1 MDTTMNDRIQLF
13 EGIDRPVILSDP
25 EIPEDY
31 GCEESCDEIHE
42 PMCDDTFWADYGPD
56 DDPNEYIA
64 RKFAQPT
71 YYDPAAPAYTRTARA
86 AQPIN
91 VTVNIPVCAPQP
103 IKIRGCNG
111 YCLSCPY
118 RHLCG
123 EVI

>member
-1 MDTTMNDRIQLF
+1 MDTMNERIQLF

-31 GCEESCDEIHE
+31 GCEESCDEIPE

-56 DDPNEYIA
+56 DDPDEYIA
-64 RKFAQPT
+64 RKFPQTT
-71 YYDPAAPAYTRTARA
+71 YYAPAAPAYTRAARA
-86 AQPIN
+86 NQPIN

-103 IKIRGCNG
+103 IKIRGCSG